1 MILKVNFIMVE
12 PALMRFPLR
21 LRRFFL
27 LSIGLAAAL
36 GGLQPALSAT
46 EEGARPVRVAT
57 LVPFA
62 EQALG
67 GLPAGRAEVV
77 ASVRTSPTS
86 AVDRVVDLGSPHAP
100 SLEALVGS
108 RPDLVIADGA
118 MHAALAP
125 RLADVA
131 SVVLIDGSSVDGTF
145 ESLRRIGQ
153 AVRADDEMRAQIDE
167 ARRSLDQQRL
177 REPVETLALFGT
189 PSSLLAI
196 TSRTW
201 LGDLLDEMNLDNLAA
216 GLSGRETVPGYVL
229 VSDEVLAT
237 MRPELIVVVAHGDP
251 AAVRAALDARLGEG
265 GAWSSLADGARIHV
279 LEAERFAANPGLG
292 MVDVARHLNE
302 LATVR

>member
-1 MILKVNFIMVE
+1 MELLPKI
-12 PALMRFPLR
+12 
-21 LRRFFL
+21 RRFSL
-27 LSIGLAAAL
+27 LSVGLLVAF
-36 GGLQPALSAT
+36 GGIQPASSASRQ
-46 EEGARPVRVAT
+46 GDRPVRVAT

-62 EQALG
+62 EHALER
-67 GLPAGRAEVV
+67 LPAGRVEVV
-77 ASVRTSPTS
+77 ASVRRSPTS
-86 AVDRVVDLGSPHAP
+86 AIDGVVDLGSPHSP
-100 SLEALVGS
+100 SLEALVGA
-108 RPDLVIADGA
+108 RPDLVIADRA

-125 RLADVA
+125 RLEDVA
-131 SVVLIDGSSVDGTF
+131 AVLRIDGSSVDGTF

-153 AVRADDEMRAQIDE
+153 AVRADDEMRARIDE
-167 ARRSLDQQRL
+167 ARQSLERQRMP
-177 REPVETLALFGT
+177 EPVATLALFGT

-201 LGDLLDEMNLDNLAA
+201 LGDLLGEMNLDNLAA
-216 GLSGRETVPGYVL
+216 DLSGRETVPGYVL

-251 AAVRAALDARLGEG
+251 VSVRAALDARLGEG
-265 GAWSSLADGARIHV
+265 GAWRSLADGARIHV